1 MKVELSIKK
10 DPFYK
15 TFINTLSQ
23 ISDIKEGHKIL
34 IGVSGGLDSV
44 ALTYLL
50 HSTKKFNLIIA
61 HVNHKLRKEC
71 DDYQT
76 FVKDFASNLNIPLY
90 FNILDPLKRKKKM
103 SIEEWGRK
111 ERYSFFNN
119 IFIKTDADFI
129 MTAHHGNDQIET
141 LLLNLNRKTGNA
153 GLRGIAYKRKN
164 LIRPLLNFR
173 RKEILNFVKRNKIKY
188 INDSSNQDSS
198 FTRNFIRNRVVKP
211 WEKKDKDIIHKVSQS
226 IKLFSQWHLSLD
238 FLINKF
244 VLPELEKSKDNFK
257 IELSL
262 IVEMPLTLQVRLLEI
277 LMGNQNINFSKHHYN
292 MIHQFINKSRIGT
305 VFDIFN
311 LWELR
316 HERKFLVGYKK
327 KDIMNCSS
335 YNLLFNVP
343 IHVNNHIFEVGLEKS
358 IKYKKENVLSEEFVD
373 FDKLKDKNLILRLW
387 EKGDKFIPLGMSG
400 HQKVS
405 DFLINQKVEQKNKE
419 KQYVMTAD
427 NEIIWI
433 CGMRLSDLF
442 KIDEHT
448 KQKAYLIQLKSND

>member
-71 DDYQT
+71 DDDQT
-76 FVKDFASNLNIPLY
+76 FVKDFASNLNIPSH

-111 ERYSFFNN
+111 ERYSFFND

-141 LLLNLNRKTGNA
+141 LLLNLSRKTGNA
-153 GLRGIAYKRKN
+153 GLRGIAHKRKN
-164 LIRPLLNFR
+164 LLRPLLNFSK
-173 RKEILNFVKRNKIKY
+173 KEILNFVKRNKINY

-211 WEKKDKDIIHKVSQS
+211 WEKKDIDIVYKVSQS

-244 VLPELEKSKDNFK
+244 VIPEIVKSKDNFK

-277 LMGNQNINFSKHHYN
+277 LMGNKNINFSKHHYN
-292 MIHQFINKSRIGT
+292 MIHQFINKPKIGT

-311 LWELR
+311 MWELR
-316 HERKFLVGYKK
+316 HERKFLVGYKI

-343 IHVNNHIFEVGLEKS
+343 IYVNNHIFEVGLENS

-387 EKGDKFIPLGMSG
+387 EKGDKFIPLGMNG

-433 CGMRLSDLF
+433 CGMRLSDSF

-448 KQKAYLIQLKSND
+448 KQKACLIQLKSND